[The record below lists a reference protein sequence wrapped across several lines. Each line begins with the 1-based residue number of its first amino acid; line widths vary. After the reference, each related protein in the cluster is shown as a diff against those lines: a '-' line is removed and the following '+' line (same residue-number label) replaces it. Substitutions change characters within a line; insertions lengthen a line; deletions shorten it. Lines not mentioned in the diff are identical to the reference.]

1 MVKKRKKTTFWKKIR
16 FRYRLSILNENTL
29 EDIFSF
35 RASGLSAF
43 LVVVFFAF
51 ILISLTAIVIIN
63 TPIRNYLPGYL
74 DSEIR
79 RDLVD
84 NTLKIDSLEHVLDVQ
99 SRYFDNISSIF
110 RGDTVKTPV
119 LPVDTLSVS
128 EKNLARSKREEEYI
142 SNYEEQ
148 EKYNLSSLPASNTIP
163 ENIIF
168 FRPVRGVISAKFDPR
183 GKQFGVDIAAA
194 PKESVLATLKG
205 TVIFTGF
212 DTNTG
217 YVIQLQH
224 KNGLVSIYK
233 NNVLLLKKQGEEVV
247 AGEAIALAGNT
258 DKSSTGTYLHFEIW
272 FNGLPVNPETVIVF

>member
-1 MVKKRKKTTFWKKIR
+1 MVKKRKKTTFWKKIS
-16 FRYRLSILNENTL
+16 FRYKLSILNENTL

-43 LVVVFFAF
+43 LVVAFFA
-51 ILISLTAIVIIN
+51 ILLISLTAIVIIN

-84 NTLKIDSLEHVLDVQ
+84 NALKIDSLEYVLDAH
-99 SRYFDNISSIF
+99 SRYFDNIASVF
-110 RGDTVKTPV
+110 RGDTVTTPV

-128 EKNLARSKREEEYI
+128 EKSLARSKREEEYL

-148 EKYNLSSLPASNTIP
+148 EKYNLSSLPASNAIP

-168 FRPVRGVISAKFDPR
+168 FRPVRGVISSKFDPR
-183 GKQFGVDIAAA
+183 DKHFGVNIAAA

-233 NNVLLLKKQGEEVV
+233 NNALLLKKIGEEVV
-247 AGEAIALAGNT
+247 AGEAIALAGNM
-258 DKSSTGTYLHFEIW
+258 DKSSNGTYLYFEIW
-272 FNGLPVNPETVIVF
+272 FNGFPINPETVIVF